1 MDFSFLRLI
10 VLAGHYGSGKTH
22 LAVNLALHW
31 RAVRAPVA
39 LADLDIV
46 NPYYRAKD
54 AAAWLREADIRLIS
68 SVFAGSNLD
77 APAIPSETGQIFD
90 DDALCAV
97 VDVGGDDRGALALGR
112 YAGRIAAL
120 RARAAVLWV
129 INPYRPL
136 TGRTDDALAIM
147 GEIEAAGSIR
157 FTGIVNNANLGP
169 ETTPEDVTASLPH
182 AETLSRATGLPIAL
196 TSVRADLLPAV
207 ADLVPNPFPLR
218 IFHKPEWVL

>member
-1 MDFSFLRLI
+1 MDFSSLRLI

-22 LAVNLALHW
+22 LAVNLALRW

-54 AAAWLREADIRLIS
+54 ASAWLREADVRLIS
-68 SVFAGSNLD
+68 SAFAGSNLD
-77 APAIPSETGQIFD
+77 APAVPPEMGQIFD
-90 DDALCAV
+90 DDTLCAV

-120 RARAAVLWV
+120 QDRAVLWV
-129 INPYRPL
+129 VNPYRPL
-136 TGRTDDALAIM
+136 TGHTDDALAVM
-147 GEIEAAGSIR
+147 KEIEAAGHIC

-169 ETTPEDVTASLPH
+169 ETTPEDVTASLPY
-182 AETLSRATGLPIAL
+182 AETLARETGLPIVL
-196 TSVRADLLPAV
+196 TAVRADLLPAV
-207 ADLVPNPFPLR
+207 ADLVPNPFPLH

>member
-1 MDFSFLRLI
+1 MDFSSLRLI

-22 LAVNLALHW
+22 LAVNLALRW

-54 AAAWLREADIRLIS
+54 AAAWLREADVRLIS
-68 SVFAGSNLD
+68 SPFAGSNLD
-77 APAIPSETGQIFD
+77 APAVPPEMGQIFD
-90 DDALCAV
+90 DDTLCAV

-112 YAGRIAAL
+112 YADRIAAL
-120 RARAAVLWV
+120 RTARAVLWV

-136 TGRTDDALAIM
+136 TGRVGDALAVM
-147 GEIEAAGSIR
+147 EEIEAAGNLR

-182 AETLSRATGLPIAL
+182 AEALARETGLPL
-196 TSVRADLLPAV
+196 TLTAVRADLLPAV
-207 ADLVPNPFPLR
+207 ADLVPNPFPLQ